1 MTNSKKNK
9 EDASRFEQEI
19 QLRNI
24 ERLIHFTHTDNLLS
38 IFEWGAIYSRKK
50 LEDLSIEHPQ
60 LYMNDYVE
68 VNDGLRLDNLRD
80 HINLSIQYPNTSL
93 LNRFRERSNS
103 SLGGWCLIEISPEL
117 ILRSDAIFSIGNA
130 ASKLSKNHG
139 ICGTFENFQSL
150 FSEKVLS
157 GSVNNCRTLTRAG
170 LAPNIPTDEQA
181 EVLLPGSIPIE
192 GIAGIIFES
201 NEQLQISKGAI
212 NLMSSRIPPCRVER
226 SAFSSRGL

>member
-1 MTNSKKNK
+1 MINSNKNK
-9 EDASRFEQEI
+9 EDAVRFEQEV

-60 LYMNDYVE
+60 LFMNDYVE
-68 VNDGLRLDNLRD
+68 VNDGLRLDNLQD
-80 HINLSIQYPNTSL
+80 YINLSIQYPNTFL
-93 LNRFRERSNS
+93 LNRFRDRSNS
-103 SLGGWCLIEISPEL
+103 SLGGWCLLEISPEL
-117 ILRSDAIFSIGNA
+117 ILRSDSLFSIGNA
-130 ASKLSKNHG
+130 ASTLSKDHG

-157 GSVNNCRTLTRAG
+157 GNVNNCRTLTRAG

-181 EVLLPGSIPIE
+181 EVLLHGSIPTEKIT
-192 GIAGIIFES
+192 GIIFED

-212 NLMSSRIPPCRVER
+212 SLMSSRIPPCLVER
-226 SAFSSRGL
+226 SAFSGRGL